1 MDTQPLKETEMAH
14 PLAIVAEA
22 DFLDAFEAHSPIE
35 FASMPGMRVHLFS
48 VEKALDR
55 MEDLFAL
62 LSDAERER
70 AAGISHSVRRD
81 AYAASRALLRAT
93 LTAASKGVVPPSAWE
108 FGAGLHG
115 KLYVTAPEGMTLHFS
130 LSYTTTLIAIAVSP
144 RLELGVDIE
153 AVPATISEVPWQVL
167 TRAERD
173 HIHTLPVAE
182 QFAEFLNIWTIKEAY
197 TKYLGVGASLDFRKV
212 EVSTEEDLAS
222 ARSEAETRLP
232 DPMVKQRTIEV
243 GWQTIVLAIA
253 GGKLPEGSFVAPAG
267 ESVSLL
273 HRV

>member
-1 MDTQPLKETEMAH
+1 MDVTRVKDTEMAQ
-14 PLAIVAEA
+14 PLPIAAEA
-22 DFLDAFEAHSPIE
+22 DFLDAFEAHGPIE
-35 FASMPGMRVHLFS
+35 FAAMPGTRVHLFS
-48 VEKALDR
+48 VEKALDH
-55 MEDLFAL
+55 MDDLFAL

-70 AAGISHSVRRD
+70 AAGISHTIRRN

-108 FGAGLHG
+108 FGAGPHG
-115 KLYVTAPEGMTLHFS
+115 KPYVTAPEGMTLHFS

-167 TRAERD
+167 TQAERGY
-173 HIHTLPVAE
+173 IRTLPVDE

-253 GGKLPEGSFVAPAG
+253 GGKLPEGSFAAPAG
-267 ESVSLL
+267 ESVALL

>member
-1 MDTQPLKETEMAH
+1 MDIKPVREFDMAQPLPIM
-14 PLAIVAEA
+14 AEA
-22 DFLDAFEAHSPIE
+22 DFLETFEARAPIE
-35 FASMPGMRVHLFS
+35 FAAMTGTKVHLFS
-48 VEKALDR
+48 VEKCLDH
-55 MEDLFAL
+55 MDALFAL
-62 LSDAERER
+62 LSDTERER
-70 AAGISHSVRRD
+70 AAGISHAIRRN

-108 FGAGLHG
+108 FGSGPHG
-115 KLYVTAPEGMTLHFS
+115 KPYVTSPQGMALHFS

-167 TRAERD
+167 TQAERGY
-173 HIHTLPVAE
+173 IRTLPVAE

-212 EVSTEEDLAS
+212 EVSTAEDLAS

-232 DPMVKQRTIEV
+232 DPMVKQRTIAV

-253 GGKLPEGSFVAPAG
+253 AGKVTEGTFVAPAG
-267 ESVSLL
+267 ESVALL